1 MQWDEIRKSVRMVTK
16 DTGLDFLVLRLKDEL
31 QNEEIRWL
39 SETIQAKY
47 KNAFDRMDFVDKEV
61 RIRIIGSKAD
71 RYQWVL
77 DSLGINLQER
87 RMKIHVTLTHR
98 TDEEQQVYSVF
109 RLNHTGVIPIE
120 TKIRLRTF
128 LESWFADSKVFLTCE
143 SGDGF
148 LDLAPTEKSR
158 ATLRDFSLPMIQMV
172 LRHIASII
180 GDHQWSGNLKYAP
193 TYAR

>member
-1 MQWDEIRKSVRMVTK
+1 MKSFQAWATVFIQRSHRGLFMQWDEIRKSVRMVTK

-87 RMKIHVTLTHR
+87 RMKIHV
-98 TDEEQQVYSVF
+98 
-109 RLNHTGVIPIE
+109 
-120 TKIRLRTF
+120 RTF